1 VADHIGREEVF
12 VPKKKWHNGTNFR
25 EEAERKLKSG
35 LPRPEEKLPEAVEE
49 NVRRL
54 MRTGAITCGASASI
68 REVAQILAVNSSHY
82 CVVTNQSHEVLG
94 IISARSILR
103 AFDRDLDK
111 TTAQDILLPHTF
123 TITPNSTLKEAIRL
137 MDGRKIE
144 HLIVTSD
151 QDGSRAVVG
160 LLHVEDIIAKMARED

>member
-1 VADHIGREEVF
+1 MPSE
-12 VPKKKWHNGTNFR
+12 KWHNGTNSR
-25 EEAERKLKSG
+25 EEAERNLKSG
-35 LPRPEEKLPEAVEE
+35 LPRPEEKLPEAVED

-54 MRTGAITCGASASI
+54 MRLGAITCGPGASI

-103 AFDRDLDK
+103 AFDSDLDK

-151 QDGSRAVVG
+151 REGSKAVVG
-160 LLHVEDIIAKMARED
+160 LLHIEDIIAKMAQEE

>member
-1 VADHIGREEVF
+1 M
-12 VPKKKWHNGTNFR
+12 PKKKWHNGANFR

-35 LPRPEEKLPEAVEE
+35 LARPEEKLPEAVEE

-54 MRTGAITCGASASI
+54 MRAGAITCGASASI

-111 TTAQDILLPHTF
+111 TTAQDILFPHTF

-137 MDGRKIE
+137 MDRRKIE

-151 QDGSRAVVG
+151 REGSGAVVG

>member
-1 VADHIGREEVF
+1 ML
-12 VPKKKWHNGTNFR
+12 VPKKKWHNGANFR
-25 EEAERKLKSG
+25 EDAERKLKSG

-54 MRTGAITCGASASI
+54 MRAGAITCRAGASI

-111 TTAQDILLPHTF
+111 ITAQDILFPHTF

-137 MDGRKIE
+137 MDRRKIE

-151 QDGSRAVVG
+151 REGSRAVVG

>member
-1 VADHIGREEVF
+1 
-12 VPKKKWHNGTNFR
+12 
-25 EEAERKLKSG
+25 
-35 LPRPEEKLPEAVEE
+35 
-49 NVRRL
+49 
-54 MRTGAITCGASASI
+54 MRTGAITCGADASI

-94 IISARSILR
+94 IISARSILK
-103 AFDRDLDK
+103 AFHMDLDK

-123 TITPNSTLKEAIRL
+123 TITPNSTVKEAIRL

-151 QDGSRAVVG
+151 RNGSKAVVG
-160 LLHVEDIIAKMARED
+160 LLHIEDIIAKMAQEE